1 MKTIESLGS
10 HVRRLRQERRWS
22 LAELSKASGI
32 ASSTLSKVENDT
44 LSLNFDRLQSVAK
57 GFSMTLSEFLSP
69 MDAENPGRFSGRVDW
84 AREGEARIEK
94 TDAYDYHYLCTKLK
108 DKKMVPVRSQ
118 LKARTLEEFGE
129 LLSHAGEEFIYVVQG
144 RVEVHLELYEP
155 QTLEVG
161 EAVYIDSQQGHAYL
175 DAADGEETWIISVNA
190 S

>member
-1 MKTIESLGS
+1 MKSIGSLGN
-10 HVRRLRQERRWS
+10 HVRRLRQQRQWS

-32 ASSTLSKVENDT
+32 ASSTLSKVENDA

-69 MDAENPGRFSGRVDW
+69 IDADNPGRFAGRVDW
-84 AREGEARIEK
+84 ARKGEARIEK
-94 TDAYDYHYLCTKLK
+94 TNSYDYYYLCTHLRE
-108 DKKMVPVRSQ
+108 KKMVPIRSRI
-118 LKARTLEEFGE
+118 KARTLEEFGD
-129 LLSHAGEEFIYVVQG
+129 LLRHSGEEFIYVVQG

-175 DAADGEETWIISVNA
+175 DVANGEETWIISVNA